1 MDGLTV
7 GGDRAQRHPLR
18 MAAAIAAGVVV
29 IAAVAAVCL
38 VVLLGTYAPLEGLDS
53 GFAPGPGIGAAVQ
66 PVAGS
71 LGRPVYFPTLRRGRS
86 FDTAVTLHNKGR
98 FTVTVSGLDEP
109 PPGATPWIGAN
120 ALLATTS
127 ATASAT
133 PAELVPFQRL
143 RLAPGD
149 DAIVV
154 VRFGMRCKGATSATP
169 DVYADRVRLR
179 YSYLSLFTR
188 TQTVR
193 LPFAVTLRCVGGPPA
208 TP

>member
-1 MDGLTV
+1 MRT
-7 GGDRAQRHPLR
+7 
-18 MAAAIAAGVVV
+18 AAAIATGIVV
-29 IAAVAAVCL
+29 IAAVAAVC
-38 VVLLGTYAPLEGLDS
+38 VFVWLGAYAPLEGLDS

-66 PVAGS
+66 PVTGS

-109 PPGATPWIGAN
+109 PPGATPWIGAT
-120 ALLATTS
+120 ALLAT
-127 ATASAT
+127 
-133 PAELVPFQRL
+133 
-143 RLAPGD
+143 
-149 DAIVV
+149 
-154 VRFGMRCKGATSATP
+154 TSATP

>member
-18 MAAAIAAGVVV
+18 TAAAIATGIVV
-29 IAAVAAVCL
+29 IAAVAAVC
-38 VVLLGTYAPLEGLDS
+38 VFVWLGAYAPLEGLDS

-66 PVAGS
+66 PVTGS

-86 FDTAVTLHNKGR
+86 FDTAITLHNKGR
-98 FTVTVSGLDEP
+98 FAVTVSRLDEP
-109 PPGATPWIGAN
+109 PPGATPWIGAI

-133 PAELVPFQRL
+133 PAELIPFQGL

-149 DAIVV
+149 NAIIV
-154 VRFGMRCKGATSATP
+154 VRFDMRCDGATSATP
-169 DVYADRVRLR
+169 DVYADHVRLR

-208 TP
+208 SP

>member
-1 MDGLTV
+1 MDGLTA
-7 GGDRAQRHPLR
+7 GTARPQRHPLR
-18 MAAAIAAGVVV
+18 TAAAIAGGVVV
-29 IAAVAAVCL
+29 VAAVAAVG
-38 VVLLGTYAPLEGLDS
+38 VFVWLGAYAPLEGLDS
-53 GFAPGPGIGAAVQ
+53 GFAPGPGIGAVVQ
-66 PVAGS
+66 PVTGS
-71 LGRPVYFPTLRRGRS
+71 LGRPVYFPTLRHRRS
-86 FDTAVTLHNKGR
+86 FDTAITLHNKGR
-98 FTVTVSGLDEP
+98 FAVTVSGLDEP
-109 PPGATPWIGAN
+109 PPGATPWIGAT

-127 ATASAT
+127 ATASVD

-143 RLAPGD
+143 QLAPGD

-154 VRFGMRCKGATSATP
+154 VRFGMRCAGATSATP